1 MTCRVSPP
9 PRLFSGVYLVTMS
22 SYVVL
27 ARRWRPRSFST
38 LVGQENVTQALKNA
52 MLGGRI
58 PHAFLFTGIRG
69 VGKTTLARL
78 LSMCLNCETG
88 TTPEPCGTCGS
99 CKEIIAGIHP
109 DVMELD
115 AGSRTKV
122 EQMRELLDLVV
133 YAPSSSRYKVFILDE
148 VHMLSKN
155 SFNALLKTLEEPPS
169 HVKFIFATTESR
181 KIPATIISRCQ
192 RYDLKRVTQTSLI
205 AHMSNILT
213 EEKVEFEEPALEV
226 VAHSAEG
233 SVRDALSLLDQ
244 AISHGDGGVRLVQV
258 TELLGLSSRAGG
270 LELLGHIL
278 NGHGGE
284 VLSSVAGFYNDGT
297 EPEALIN
304 DLLDMLHQGVR
315 MQITGVGEEG
325 ANKGSMASQLH
336 EKSSGVSQE
345 HLQMVYQI
353 LLRGSKDLSVAENRQ
368 QALEMLLLR
377 VTFLK
382 PVPDLGRLIKMV
394 NQSGAGTAADS
405 GVAAVAAT
413 GFGPVAESPV
423 AVPSTAPRL
432 GVDQDIVTKP
442 VTSWHQLISSA
453 KKSAPELAM
462 KLEQQVACLDF
473 YDGEDGATPRMVLQ
487 LVNDCFGPTEQVK
500 QRVAEFLTKLG
511 ISGDGVVVQ
520 PASEA
525 TRPETIGE
533 EATRVKS
540 EALSKLVEQ
549 TKEHPIVRELSARF
563 QIELLDVEPLDDGSV
578 Q

>member
-1 MTCRVSPP
+1 
-9 PRLFSGVYLVTMS
+9 MS

-27 ARRWRPRSFST
+27 ARRWRPRSFAS

-78 LSMCLNCETG
+78 LSMCLNCESG
-88 TTPEPCGTCGS
+88 VTPEPCGSCGS
-99 CKEIIAGIHP
+99 CTEIIAGVHP

-192 RYDLKRVTQTSLI
+192 RYDLKRVLEAPLV
-205 AHMSNILT
+205 AHMANILT
-213 EEKVEFEEPALEV
+213 QEKVDFEDSALSV
-226 VAHSAEG
+226 VAQAAEG

-244 AISHGDGGVRLVQV
+244 AISYGDGGVKLAGV
-258 TELLGLSSRAGG
+258 TELLGLSNRAGG
-270 LELLGHIL
+270 LELLSHLLSGQ
-278 NGHGGE
+278 GQQ
-284 VLSSVAGFYNDGT
+284 VLSSTATFYADGT

-304 DLLDMLHQGVR
+304 DLLDMLHTGVR
-315 MQITGVGEEG
+315 MQVAGDKQKNIKYDEMGEQLQKIT
-325 ANKGSMASQLH
+325 Q
-336 EKSSGVSQE
+336 SSSQE
-345 HLQMVYQI
+345 HLQMVYQV
-353 LLRGSKDLSVAENRQ
+353 LLRGSQDLRIAENQQ

-377 VTFLK
+377 VAYLK
-382 PVPDLGRLIKMV
+382 PVPDIGRLIKMATKAGG
-394 NQSGAGTAADS
+394 NPASNSGEAQGSSGFTALPD
-405 GVAAVAAT
+405 
-413 GFGPVAESPV
+413 SPV
-423 AVPSTAPRL
+423 ASPVSQPNMGIKKNDNKEPITAW
-432 GVDQDIVTKP
+432 Q
-442 VTSWHQLISSA
+442 QLITSA

-473 YDGEDGATPRMVLQ
+473 YNADDGSPPRMVLQ
-487 LVNDCFGPTEQVK
+487 LVNDCFGPPDQVK
-500 QRVAEFLTKLG
+500 DRVVEYLEKTGL
-511 ISGDGVVVQ
+511 SGEGVVVE
-520 PASEA
+520 PASDES
-525 TRPETIGE
+525 RPETIGE
-533 EATRVKS
+533 RATRVKS
-540 EALSKLVEQ
+540 EALTKLVED

-563 QIELLDVEPLDDGSV
+563 QVEILNVEPLNDKSV

>member
-1 MTCRVSPP
+1 
-9 PRLFSGVYLVTMS
+9 MS

-27 ARRWRPRSFST
+27 ARRWRPRSFAS

-78 LSMCLNCETG
+78 LSMCLNCESG
-88 TTPEPCGTCGS
+88 VTPEPCGTCGS
-99 CKEIIAGIHP
+99 CTEIIAGVHP

-192 RYDLKRVTQTSLI
+192 RYDLKRVLEAPLI
-205 AHMSNILT
+205 AHMANILT
-213 EEKVEFEEPALEV
+213 QEKVEFEDSALSV
-226 VAHSAEG
+226 VAQSAEG

-244 AISHGDGGVRLVQV
+244 AISHGDGGVKLDQV
-258 TELLGLSSRAGG
+258 TELLGLSNRAGG
-270 LELLGHIL
+270 LELLGHL
-278 NGHGGE
+278 LTGQGQQ
-284 VLSSVAGFYNDGT
+284 VLASTATFYDDGT

-304 DLLDMLHQGVR
+304 DLLDMLHAGVR
-315 MQITGVGEEG
+315 MQVVGDKQQNSKNDEMGEQLRKIT
-325 ANKGSMASQLH
+325 Q
-336 EKSSGVSQE
+336 SSSQE
-345 HLQMVYQI
+345 HLQMAYQV
-353 LLRGSKDLSVAENRQ
+353 LLRGSQDLRLAENQQ

-377 VTFLK
+377 VAFLK
-382 PVPDLGRLIKMV
+382 PVPDIGRLIKMAAKAGD
-394 NQSGAGTAADS
+394 NASASSSETQGASGFAALPD
-405 GVAAVAAT
+405 
-413 GFGPVAESPV
+413 SPV
-423 AVPSTAPRL
+423 ASPTSHPHVSQKQAAQKHD
-432 GVDQDIVTKP
+432 GNKEP
-442 VTSWHQLISSA
+442 VTSWQQLISSA
-453 KKSAPELAM
+453 KRVAPELAM
-462 KLEQQVACLDF
+462 KLEQQVACLDY
-473 YDGEDGATPRMVLQ
+473 YDANDGSPPRMVLQ
-487 LVNDCFGPTEQVK
+487 LVNDCFGPPNLVK
-500 QRVAEFLTKLG
+500 DRVVEYLEKTGK
-511 ISGDGVVVQ
+511 SGDGVVVE
-520 PASEA
+520 PASEES
-525 TRPETIGE
+525 RPETIGE
-533 EATRVKS
+533 KATRVKS
-540 EALSKLVEQ
+540 EALTQLVEQ

-563 QIELLDVEPLDDGSV
+563 QIEILKVEPLNDKTV